1 MFAAGLAP
9 FYAPNFS
16 LWSAAYC
23 SSAGPGGCSFPLDPA
38 AVKKPSFCIA
48 DILHAGVGE
57 PGAAPEG
64 LAGAS
69 AAALTAHLGSAHPH
83 ASFQAAAR
91 SPLRPT
97 PVVAPSE
104 VPAGFPQRLSPL
116 SAAYHHHHP
125 QQQQQQQQPQQQQ
138 PPPPPRAGALQ
149 PPASGPRVVPN
160 PHHSG
165 SAPAPSSK
173 DLKFG
178 IDRILSAEFDPKV
191 KEGNTL
197 RDLTSLLTGRPAG
210 VHLGLQ
216 PSTGQ
221 FFASLDP
228 INEASAI
235 LSPLSSNPRNS
246 VQHQFQDTFPGPY
259 AVLTKDTMPQ
269 TYKRKRSWS
278 RAVFSNLQRKG
289 LEKRFEIQKY
299 VTKPDRKQLAAMLGL
314 TDAQVKVWFQN
325 RRMKWRHSKEAQAQ
339 KDKDKEAGEK
349 PSGGAVAADGEPEE
363 RSPSRSEAEAESES
377 SDSESLDM
385 TPSDTERTEGADRS
399 LHPTTVIKASA
410 AGALLA
416 ASSGGSGGS
425 GGGGGGGGGGA
436 APRSCSPRPSP
447 PSAAPPKAPSPP
459 RRLWVASRLDKVGG
473 DARPRRRLAALQC
486 GMDFVPA
493 FRWQQGQGRR
503 REGRALME
511 GTHRC
516 PRPAAHPSRSRGES
530 SAPST
535 GLPAPSAHLGLDTS
549 SSHCEALD

>member
-9 FYAPNFS
+9 FYASNFS

-125 QQQQQQQQPQQQQ
+125 QQQDQQQ
-138 PPPPPRAGALQ
+138 PPPPTPRAGALQ
-149 PPASGPRVVPN
+149 PPASGARVVPN

-197 RDLTSLLTGRPAG
+197 RGKSWARHCRPLTRALTA
-210 VHLGLQ
+210 
-216 PSTGQ
+216 
-221 FFASLDP
+221 
-228 INEASAI
+228 
-235 LSPLSSNPRNS
+235 LS
-246 VQHQFQDTFPGPY
+246 VPGP
-259 AVLTKDTMPQ
+259 A
-269 TYKRKRSWS
+269 WG
-278 RAVFSNLQRKG
+278 A
-289 LEKRFEIQKY
+289 FE
-299 VTKPDRKQLAAMLGL
+299 
-314 TDAQVKVWFQN
+314 
-325 RRMKWRHSKEAQAQ
+325 
-339 KDKDKEAGEK
+339 
-349 PSGGAVAADGEPEE
+349 
-363 RSPSRSEAEAESES
+363 
-377 SDSESLDM
+377 
-385 TPSDTERTEGADRS
+385 
-399 LHPTTVIKASA
+399 
-410 AGALLA
+410 
-416 ASSGGSGGS
+416 
-425 GGGGGGGGGGA
+425 
-436 APRSCSPRPSP
+436 
-447 PSAAPPKAPSPP
+447 
-459 RRLWVASRLDKVGG
+459 
-473 DARPRRRLAALQC
+473 
-486 GMDFVPA
+486 
-493 FRWQQGQGRR
+493 
-503 REGRALME
+503 
-511 GTHRC
+511 
-516 PRPAAHPSRSRGES
+516 
-530 SAPST
+530 
-535 GLPAPSAHLGLDTS
+535 
-549 SSHCEALD
+549 

>member
-9 FYAPNFS
+9 FYASNFS

-23 SSAGPGGCSFPLDPA
+23 SSGGPGGCAFPLDPA
-38 AVKKPSFCIA
+38 AKKPSFCIA
-48 DILHAGVGE
+48 DILHAGAAE

-69 AAALTAHLGSAHPH
+69 AAALTAHLGSVHPH

-104 VPAGFPQRLSPL
+104 VTAGFPPRPAPL
-116 SAAYHHHHP
+116 PAAYHHH
-125 QQQQQQQQPQQQQ
+125 Q
-138 PPPPPRAGALQ
+138 PPPPPPPPARASAGA
-149 PPASGPRVVPN
+149 RVVPN

-165 SAPAPSSK
+165 AAPAPSSK

-197 RDLTSLLTGRPAG
+197 RDLTSLLAGGRPAG
-210 VHLGLQ
+210 VPLPGLQ
-216 PSTGQ
+216 PSAGQ

-339 KDKDKEAGEK
+339 KDKDKEAAEK
-349 PSGGAVAADGEPEE
+349 PSGAAATADGEQDE
-363 RSPSRSEAEAESES
+363 RSPSRSEGEAESES

-385 TPSDTERTEGADRS
+385 APSDTEGTEGAERS
-399 LHPTTVIKASA
+399 VHQATVIKTSAPGALVAAGGGGSFGFGGACSLGGGGSSASA
-410 AGALLA
+410 
-416 ASSGGSGGS
+416 SSSLS
-425 GGGGGGGGGGA
+425 GGGGSSEPFA
-436 APRSCSPRPSP
+436 EPQPT
-447 PSAAPPKAPSPP
+447 
-459 RRLWVASRLDKVGG
+459 L
-473 DARPRRRLAALQC
+473 
-486 GMDFVPA
+486 
-493 FRWQQGQGRR
+493 
-503 REGRALME
+503 
-511 GTHRC
+511 
-516 PRPAAHPSRSRGES
+516 S
-530 SAPST
+530 SAPPSPEPAALG
-535 GLPAPSAHLGLDTS
+535 GL
-549 SSHCEALD
+549 

>member
-9 FYAPNFS
+9 FYASNFS

-23 SSAGPGGCSFPLDPA
+23 SSAGPCGCSFPLDPA
-38 AVKKPSFCIA
+38 AVKK
-48 DILHAGVGE
+48 
-57 PGAAPEG
+57 
-64 LAGAS
+64 
-69 AAALTAHLGSAHPH
+69 
-83 ASFQAAAR
+83 

-125 QQQQQQQQPQQQQ
+125 QQQQQQQQQPQQQQPPQQQ
-138 PPPPPRAGALQ
+138 PPPPPRAGTAQ
-149 PPASGPRVVPN
+149 PPASGTRVVPN

-197 RDLTSLLTGRPAG
+197 RDLTSLLTGGRPAG
-210 VHLGLQ
+210 VHLSGLQ
-216 PSTGQ
+216 PSAGQ

-235 LSPLSSNPRNS
+235 LSPLNSNPRNS

-349 PSGGAVAADGEPEE
+349 PSGGAPAADGEQDE
-363 RSPSRSEAEAESES
+363 RSPSEAESES

-385 TPSDTERTEGADRS
+385 APSDTERTEGSERS
-399 LHPTTVIKASA
+399 LHQTTVIKTPVT
-410 AGALLA
+410 GALIN
-416 ASSGGSGGS
+416 ASSAGSGGS
-425 GGGGGGGGGGA
+425 SSGGGSSFSFSSASSLSSSSTSACCASSLGGGGA
-436 APRSCSPRPSP
+436 SELLP
-447 PSAAPPKAPSPP
+447 
-459 RRLWVASRLDKVGG
+459 
-473 DARPRRRLAALQC
+473 
-486 GMDFVPA
+486 VPQPTA
-493 FRWQQGQGRR
+493 
-503 REGRALME
+503 
-511 GTHRC
+511 
-516 PRPAAHPSRSRGES
+516 S
-530 SAPST
+530 SAPKSPEPAQGALG
-535 GLPAPSAHLGLDTS
+535 GL
-549 SSHCEALD
+549 

>member
-9 FYAPNFS
+9 FYASNFG

-23 SSAGPGGCSFPLDPA
+23 APAGPGGCAFPADPA
-38 AVKKPSFCIA
+38 VAKKPSFCIA
-48 DILHAGVGE
+48 DILHAGAAE
-57 PGAAPEG
+57 PGAGAEA

-69 AAALTAHLGSAHPH
+69 AVALAAHLGSVHPH
-83 ASFQAAAR
+83 APFPAAAR

-97 PVVAPSE
+97 PVVAPPE
-104 VPAGFPQRLSPL
+104 GPAGFPQRLSPL
-116 SAAYHHHHP
+116 SAAFHARAA
-125 QQQQQQQQPQQQQ
+125 
-138 PPPPPRAGALQ
+138 PPPPPAARPGVLQPPGSGSRAGAHLG
-149 PPASGPRVVPN
+149 AST
-160 PHHSG
+160 
-165 SAPAPSSK
+165 PAPSSK

-197 RDLTSLLTGRPAG
+197 RDLTSLLAGGRPAG
-210 VHLGLQ
+210 VHLAGLQ
-216 PSTGQ
+216 PSAGQ
-221 FFASLDP
+221 FFASLEP
-228 INEASAI
+228 MNEASTI

-349 PSGGAVAADGEPEE
+349 ASGGAQGEGDQEERSLSRSEGEPE
-363 RSPSRSEAEAESES
+363 SET

-385 TPSDTERTEGADRS
+385 APSDTERTEGTELP
-399 LHPTTVIKASA
+399 LHSTTVIKASTAAALVTA
-410 AGALLA
+410 AGG
-416 ASSGGSGGS
+416 GGSSS
-425 GGGGGGGGGGA
+425 GGGGGGGCTFGFSSAGGLGGTGT
-436 APRSCSPRPSP
+436 STS
-447 PSAAPPKAPSPP
+447 
-459 RRLWVASRLDKVGG
+459 VGG
-473 DARPRRRLAALQC
+473 STSELLSESQTT
-486 GMDFVPA
+486 G
-493 FRWQQGQGRR
+493 G
-503 REGRALME
+503 
-511 GTHRC
+511 
-516 PRPAAHPSRSRGES
+516 S
-530 SAPST
+530 SAPKS
-535 GLPAPSAHLGLDTS
+535 PAPSQAPPASGL
-549 SSHCEALD
+549 

>member
-9 FYAPNFS
+9 FYASNFS

-57 PGAAPEG
+57 PGATPEG

-104 VPAGFPQRLSPL
+104 VPARFPQRLSPL

-149 PPASGPRVVPN
+149 PPASGSRVVPN

-197 RDLTSLLTGRPAG
+197 RG
-210 VHLGLQ
+210 
-216 PSTGQ
+216 
-221 FFASLDP
+221 
-228 INEASAI
+228 
-235 LSPLSSNPRNS
+235 
-246 VQHQFQDTFPGPY
+246 
-259 AVLTKDTMPQ
+259 
-269 TYKRKRSWS
+269 RSWE
-278 RAVFSNLQRKG
+278 RGCRPLIR
-289 LEKRFEIQKY
+289 E
-299 VTKPDRKQLAAMLGL
+299 L
-314 TDAQVKVWFQN
+314 T
-325 RRMKWRHSKEAQAQ
+325 HSPIP
-339 KDKDKEAGEK
+339 G
-349 PSGGAVAADGEPEE
+349 V
-363 RSPSRSEAEAESES
+363 
-377 SDSESLDM
+377 
-385 TPSDTERTEGADRS
+385 
-399 LHPTTVIKASA
+399 V
-410 AGALLA
+410 
-416 ASSGGSGGS
+416 
-425 GGGGGGGGGGA
+425 
-436 APRSCSPRPSP
+436 
-447 PSAAPPKAPSPP
+447 
-459 RRLWVASRLDKVGG
+459 
-473 DARPRRRLAALQC
+473 
-486 GMDFVPA
+486 
-493 FRWQQGQGRR
+493 
-503 REGRALME
+503 
-511 GTHRC
+511 
-516 PRPAAHPSRSRGES
+516 
-530 SAPST
+530 
-535 GLPAPSAHLGLDTS
+535 
-549 SSHCEALD
+549 

>member
-1 MFAAGLAP
+1 MRAKKRKRINLGWGRLLLGSARPPGAPAHPIRPDPGSRGAHPARMFAAGLAP
-9 FYAPNFS
+9 FYASNFS

-23 SSAGPGGCSFPLDPA
+23 SSAGQGGCSFPLDPA

-48 DILHAGVGE
+48 DILHAGVGD

-69 AAALTAHLGSAHPH
+69 AAALTAHLGSVHPH
-83 ASFQAAAR
+83 ASFQGAAR

-125 QQQQQQQQPQQQQ
+125 QQQQQQQQPLQQQPPQPQ

-149 PPASGPRVVPN
+149 PPTLGTRVVPN
-160 PHHSG
+160 PHHSS

-197 RDLTSLLTGRPAG
+197 RDLTSLLTGGRPSG
-210 VHLGLQ
+210 VHLPGLQ
-216 PSTGQ
+216 PTAGQ

-349 PSGGAVAADGEPEE
+349 PSGGAPAADGEQDE
-363 RSPSRSEAEAESES
+363 RSPSRSEGEAESES

-385 TPSDTERTEGADRS
+385 ASSDTERTEGAERS
-399 LHPTTVIKASA
+399 LNQTTVIKASA
-410 AGALLA
+410 TGVLVTAGCGGSGGSSAGSSGTSFSFSNVGNIC
-416 ASSGGSGGS
+416 SSGGSGSSS
-425 GGGGGGGGGGA
+425 G
-436 APRSCSPRPSP
+436 
-447 PSAAPPKAPSPP
+447 SAAGSASSLGSSSSGASELLPAPQPT
-459 RRLWVASRLDKVGG
+459 V
-473 DARPRRRLAALQC
+473 
-486 GMDFVPA
+486 
-493 FRWQQGQGRR
+493 
-503 REGRALME
+503 
-511 GTHRC
+511 
-516 PRPAAHPSRSRGES
+516 S
-530 SAPST
+530 SAPMSPEP
-535 GLPAPSAHLGLDTS
+535 GLAPLGGL
-549 SSHCEALD
+549 

>member
-9 FYAPNFS
+9 FYASNFS

-48 DILHAGVGE
+48 DILHAGVGD

-83 ASFQAAAR
+83 SSFQAAAR

-125 QQQQQQQQPQQQQ
+125 QQPPHQQQ
-138 PPPPPRAGALQ
+138 PPPAPRAGALQ
-149 PPASGPRVVPN
+149 PPASAARVLPG
-160 PHHSG
+160 HQSG

-197 RDLTSLLTGRPAG
+197 R
-210 VHLGLQ
+210 
-216 PSTGQ
+216 
-221 FFASLDP
+221 
-228 INEASAI
+228 
-235 LSPLSSNPRNS
+235 
-246 VQHQFQDTFPGPY
+246 GPY

-349 PSGGAVAADGEPEE
+349 PSGGALAADGEQEE
-363 RSPSRSEAEAESES
+363 RSPSRSEGEAESES

-385 TPSDTERTEGADRS
+385 APSDTERTEGAERP
-399 LHPTTVIKASA
+399 LHQTTVIKASA
-410 AGALLA
+410 AGPLLSASSA
-416 ASSGGSGGS
+416 ASGGST
-425 GGGGGGGGGGA
+425 GGGGGGLSFCGLSSASSLGSGGGSG
-436 APRSCSPRPSP
+436 PE
-447 PSAAPPKAPSPP
+447 
-459 RRLWVASRLDKVGG
+459 L
-473 DARPRRRLAALQC
+473 
-486 GMDFVPA
+486 
-493 FRWQQGQGRR
+493 
-503 REGRALME
+503 
-511 GTHRC
+511 
-516 PRPAAHPSRSRGES
+516 
-530 SAPST
+530 
-535 GLPAPSAHLGLDTS
+535 LPAPQPAQGSAPQSPEPSQAPLGGL
-549 SSHCEALD
+549 